1 MKRRDFLGAAAFS
14 ILALATRGALAG
26 SYLDRA
32 ALMLDEGKKEIE
44 MVKTRTSDKEVLLV
58 IKAMT
63 EARLKV
69 ARKMNVP
76 AKVVDAHPHL
86 MLVLENQ
93 DRAIDA
99 LVAGNMKKYAEC
111 LINAVDEERTF
122 KNMLKDAG
130 YSLPKL

>member
-1 MKRRDFLGAAAFS
+1 MKRRHFLGVAAAAVV
-14 ILALATRGALAG
+14 ALAARGGVAG

-44 MVKTRTSDKEVLLV
+44 MVKTRTGDKELLLV
-58 IKAMT
+58 VKTMT

-86 MLVLENQ
+86 MLVLENF
-93 DRAIDA
+93 DRALDS
-99 LVAGNMKKYAEC
+99 LVSSNLKKYAEC
-111 LINAVDEERTF
+111 LINAADEEKTF
-122 KNMLKDAG
+122 KNLLKEAG
-130 YSLPKL
+130 YALPKV

>member
-1 MKRRDFLGAAAFS
+1 MRRRDFLGAAAAAV
-14 ILALATRGALAG
+14 ITLATRGALAG

-32 ALMLDEGKKEIE
+32 ALMLEGGKKELE
-44 MVKTRTSDKEVLLV
+44 MVKTRTNDKELLLV
-58 IKAMT
+58 VKALM

-93 DRAIDA
+93 DRAVDA
-99 LVAGNMKKYAEC
+99 LIAGNTKKYAEC
-111 LINAVDEERTF
+111 VISATDEEKTF
-122 KNMLKDAG
+122 KNLLKAAG
-130 YSLPKL
+130 YSLPKV